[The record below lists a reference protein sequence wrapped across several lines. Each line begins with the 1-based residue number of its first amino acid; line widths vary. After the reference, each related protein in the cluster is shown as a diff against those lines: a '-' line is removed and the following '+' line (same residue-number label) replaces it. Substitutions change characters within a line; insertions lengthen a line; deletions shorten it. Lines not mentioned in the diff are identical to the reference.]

1 MTEQRNREPFINLF
15 LFNFAKWS
23 FISPF
28 YYTYFRGKAYGL
40 EKVPKTGPLVVVCNH
55 GSYYDP
61 PLLSTTIR
69 RPVSF
74 MAKEELFNVPVL
86 KQLIRLYGA
95 YPVKRGSGDRQA
107 IRLAL
112 NALKD
117 GWAVGL
123 FLEGTRT
130 NDGRIYEP
138 KLGAALIAAKAN
150 APILPVSLWGVEK
163 IVKKGSAIPQS
174 VPLTLRVGD
183 VIPPPTSTKK
193 EELEEITNR
202 CCRIINEMHDLGR

>member
-1 MTEQRNREPFINLF
+1 MIEQREREPLINLF
-15 LFNFAKWS
+15 LFNFAKYS

-40 EKVPKTGPLVVVCNH
+40 EKVPKKGPLVVVCNH

-74 MAKEELFNVPVL
+74 MAKDELFKVPVL
-86 KQLIRLYGA
+86 KELIKLYGA
-95 YPVKRGSGDRQA
+95 YPVKRGASDRNA
-107 IRLAL
+107 IKLAL

-130 NDGRIYEP
+130 PDAKIYEP

-150 APILPVSLWGVEK
+150 APILPVSIWGVEK

-183 VIPPPTSTKK
+183 VIPAPTSTKK
-193 EELEEITNR
+193 EELEGITND
-202 CCRIINEMHDLGR
+202 CAKIINEMLDLGR

>member
-1 MTEQRNREPFINLF
+1 MTEQREREPFVNLF

-40 EKVPKTGPLVVVCNH
+40 EKVPKKGPLVVVCNH

-74 MAKEELFNVPVL
+74 MAKEELFKVPVL
-86 KQLIRLYGA
+86 KELIKLYGA
-95 YPVKRGSGDRQA
+95 YPVKRGAGDRSA

-112 NALKD
+112 DALKD

-130 NDGRIYEP
+130 KDGRIYDP

-183 VIPPPTSTKK
+183 VIPPPISTKR
-193 EELEEITNR
+193 EELEAITNH
-202 CCRIINEMHDLGR
+202 CTKIINEMHDLGR

>member
-1 MTEQRNREPFINLF
+1 MIEQRDREPLINLA
-15 LFNFAKWS
+15 LFSFAKWS

-40 EKVPKTGPLVVVCNH
+40 EKVPKKGAVVVVSNH

-74 MAKEELFNVPVL
+74 MAKEELFKVPVL
-86 KQLIRLYGA
+86 KDLIRLYGA
-95 YPVKRGSGDRQA
+95 YPVKRGSIDRQA

-112 NALKD
+112 NALKE

-130 NDGRIYEP
+130 KDAKIYNP

-183 VIPPPTSTKK
+183 LIPPPTSTKK
-193 EELEEITNR
+193 EELEIITNR
-202 CCRIINEMHDLGR
+202 CCEIINELHDLGR

>member
-1 MTEQRNREPFINLF
+1 MSEQRDREPLINLA
-15 LFNFAKWS
+15 LFSFAKWS

-28 YYTYFRGKAYGL
+28 YYTYFKGKAYGL
-40 EKVPKTGPLVVVCNH
+40 EKVPKKGPLVVVSNH

-74 MAKEELFNVPVL
+74 MAKEELFKVPVL
-86 KQLIRLYGA
+86 KELIRLYGA
-95 YPVKRGSGDRQA
+95 YPVKRGSSDRQA

-130 NDGRIYEP
+130 KDGRIYHP

-193 EELEEITNR
+193 EELEIITNN
-202 CCRIINEMHDLGR
+202 CAKIINEMHDLGR